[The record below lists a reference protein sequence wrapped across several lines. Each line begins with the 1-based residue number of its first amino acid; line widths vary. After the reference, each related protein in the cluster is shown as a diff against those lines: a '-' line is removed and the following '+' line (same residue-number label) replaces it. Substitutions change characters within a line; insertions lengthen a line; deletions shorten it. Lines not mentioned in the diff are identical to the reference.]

1 PPTHPEVLQA
11 LAKDFKD
18 AGYDLKRI
26 MRTIVQS
33 RTYQLSA
40 TPNESNKEDKID
52 YSHALARPLEA
63 AVLLDA
69 ITSVTGV
76 PEKFELHHIV
86 GGGDAPMGT
95 RAMQT
100 IADVCP
106 SQFMDD
112 FGRSTRRAL
121 PAGSPQPNLLE
132 ALQMISGPAYNA
144 KITKEGGRLS
154 GLIKN
159 KASDQE
165 ILQEFYLAALMRSP
179 TQEEGQDLLKFLDQR
194 SSRREESL

>member
-1 PPTHPEVLQA
+1 
-11 LAKDFKD
+11 
-18 AGYDLKRI
+18 

-76 PEKFELHHIV
+76 PEKFELHRMV
-86 GGGDAPMGT
+86 GGGDAPVGT

-100 IADVCP
+100 IADICP

-121 PAGSPQPNLLE
+121 PAGHSTAELARGASHDDWPGLQRENLE
-132 ALQMISGPAYNA
+132 RRGETQRTAP
-144 KITKEGGRLS
+144 EGRLR
-154 GLIKN
+154 
-159 KASDQE
+159 
-165 ILQEFYLAALMRSP
+165 MR
-179 TQEEGQDLLKFLDQR
+179 R
-194 SSRREESL
+194 SWMNSIWRL